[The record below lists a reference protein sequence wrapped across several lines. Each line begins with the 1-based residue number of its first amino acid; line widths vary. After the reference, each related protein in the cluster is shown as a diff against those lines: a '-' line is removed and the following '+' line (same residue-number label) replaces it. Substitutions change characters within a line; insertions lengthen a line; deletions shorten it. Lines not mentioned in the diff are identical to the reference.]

1 MKSSG
6 VYNSFS
12 YLCTYNYF
20 DFPVHMKNLFLTLV
34 LSLFCMTMTR
44 QDNTSALIPMPN
56 KIINGNGAVF
66 TVNAR
71 HSAITFDNKEL
82 KFAAEKLQDIFKR
95 RMSENLNI
103 SPTGNGTIRLII
115 DNSLEHKEQY
125 SLEINNKGITI
136 KGASKGAVLYGVIT
150 LEQILM
156 GDICMTSQKKIRE
169 IYIYDKPRFEYRAMM
184 LDPARNYLPVESIK
198 FFIDKMT
205 LFKYNVLQLHLTD
218 DQGWRIYIEKYPQ
231 LASKDHYT
239 KEELKDIIK
248 YAEMRNVTV
257 IPEIDIPGH
266 TCAMLSAFPEFKC
279 EHKSATPIELGKSVD
294 MMLCASVGK
303 VYTVIDDIIKET
315 SKIFPAPYIHLGG
328 DEAAIKYNWAECPRC
343 QKLMAELKYEDPSQL
358 MIPFFSKVLKSVKE
372 AGKKAILWCELDNI
386 YMPAND
392 YLFPYDP
399 EVTLVSWRGGLT
411 PKCLELTRKHGNPVI
426 MAPGE
431 YAYLDYPQYTG
442 DFPEFNNWGM
452 PITTLETCYQFDP
465 GYGEPLSGQKHI
477 KGIMAT
483 LWGEAI
489 KDINRATYMAYPRG
503 LALSEAGWTEMKNR
517 NWESFKNRMYPNLM
531 NLMKE
536 GVSIRVPFEIEQKL
550 ENYR

>member
-12 YLCTYNYF
+12 YLCTHNYF

-34 LSLFCMTMTR
+34 LSLFCMTMIG

-239 KEELKDIIK
+239 KE
-248 YAEMRNVTV
+248 
-257 IPEIDIPGH
+257 
-266 TCAMLSAFPEFKC
+266 
-279 EHKSATPIELGKSVD
+279 
-294 MMLCASVGK
+294 
-303 VYTVIDDIIKET
+303 
-315 SKIFPAPYIHLGG
+315 
-328 DEAAIKYNWAECPRC
+328 
-343 QKLMAELKYEDPSQL
+343 
-358 MIPFFSKVLKSVKE
+358 
-372 AGKKAILWCELDNI
+372 
-386 YMPAND
+386 
-392 YLFPYDP
+392 
-399 EVTLVSWRGGLT
+399 
-411 PKCLELTRKHGNPVI
+411 
-426 MAPGE
+426 
-431 YAYLDYPQYTG
+431 
-442 DFPEFNNWGM
+442 
-452 PITTLETCYQFDP
+452 
-465 GYGEPLSGQKHI
+465 
-477 KGIMAT
+477 
-483 LWGEAI
+483 
-489 KDINRATYMAYPRG
+489 
-503 LALSEAGWTEMKNR
+503 
-517 NWESFKNRMYPNLM
+517 
-531 NLMKE
+531 
-536 GVSIRVPFEIEQKL
+536 
-550 ENYR
+550 

>member
-12 YLCTYNYF
+12 YLSTYNYF

-34 LSLFCMTMTR
+34 LSLFCMTMTG

-125 SLEINNKGITI
+125 SLEINNKGITN

-239 KEELKDIIK
+239 KEELKEIIK

-315 SKIFPAPYIHLGG
+315 SKIFPAP
-328 DEAAIKYNWAECPRC
+328 
-343 QKLMAELKYEDPSQL
+343 
-358 MIPFFSKVLKSVKE
+358 
-372 AGKKAILWCELDNI
+372 
-386 YMPAND
+386 
-392 YLFPYDP
+392 
-399 EVTLVSWRGGLT
+399 
-411 PKCLELTRKHGNPVI
+411 
-426 MAPGE
+426 
-431 YAYLDYPQYTG
+431 
-442 DFPEFNNWGM
+442 
-452 PITTLETCYQFDP
+452 
-465 GYGEPLSGQKHI
+465 
-477 KGIMAT
+477 
-483 LWGEAI
+483 
-489 KDINRATYMAYPRG
+489 
-503 LALSEAGWTEMKNR
+503 
-517 NWESFKNRMYPNLM
+517 
-531 NLMKE
+531 
-536 GVSIRVPFEIEQKL
+536 
-550 ENYR
+550 